1 MSVRNEISFGQIEA
15 DLFVAEAAMDK
26 SELSNSK
33 LAKYYKGLAGYHL
46 QQAAEKLIKYQ
57 IYASEVQLDYSR
69 MYKHSLNELLIYAQS
84 LGLDIDIPAW
94 IEEKKQIIST
104 WEARGRYD
112 VHFVVRIDTLKKCF
126 QEISLWKDKLRKKF
140 K

>member
-1 MSVRNEISFGQIEA
+1 MSVRNEISFGQVEA

-26 SELSNSK
+26 AESSTPR
-33 LAKYYKGLAGYHL
+33 LAKFYKGLAGYHL

-57 IYASEVQLDYSR
+57 IYATDVQLDYSK
-69 MYKHSLNELLIYAQS
+69 MYKHSIHELLTYAQT
-84 LGLDIDIPAW
+84 LDITIDIPEW

-112 VHFVVRIDTLKKCF
+112 IHFVVRIDTLRRCYK
-126 QEISLWKDKLRKKF
+126 EIILWKDRLLKKY